1 MIILHPLEKDI
12 LKVLSNG
19 EWNDIES
26 IALNSGL
33 KEDQVRR
40 AIEWLLSKGL
50 IEKREYEEKREVH
63 VKDRPAELKI
73 IEKLKNS
80 GGKMKLDDLKKFFS
94 NEEFT
99 AGFGRAKSLGWVE
112 LERDDSLYVYL
123 KEGGDYEKLI
133 DSLAVIESKRE
144 ISKSDMTYV
153 KELSKRGLVEVKVT
167 KKVGYKITKDG
178 LLALSSQMEDYIDN
192 ITAELLSSGEWR
204 GKKLRPIDV
213 VTEPP
218 KIFPGRRHPVK
229 EFIAEVRDV
238 YISMGFTELQGN
250 SIQPA
255 FWNFDALFIPQDHP
269 AREMQDTFYLKDL
282 YDESIRR
289 EGVYERVALTHE
301 NGWETGSK
309 GWGYKWDVNQARR
322 LLLRTHNT
330 VLTVKALHEY
340 GNKELRVFAIS
351 KVYRNENLDYKH
363 LAEFH
368 QMDGI
373 IEGEDLNVKHLV
385 GFLKEFYLK
394 LGIKDIKLWPTYFPY
409 TEPSLQIMGYSDK
422 VKGWIELGGSGIF
435 RPEVTLPLGVKL
447 PVLAWGPA
455 IERLMLLRYNLE
467 DIRELYSNDIG
478 WLRRRVQIARSEG
491 RA

>member
-192 ITAELLSSGEWR
+192 ITAELLSSGDWR

-213 VTEPP
+213 S
-218 KIFPGRRHPVK
+218 RK
-229 EFIAEVRDV
+229 ET
-238 YISMGFTELQGN
+238 SC
-250 SIQPA
+250 
-255 FWNFDALFIPQDHP
+255 
-269 AREMQDTFYLKDL
+269 
-282 YDESIRR
+282 
-289 EGVYERVALTHE
+289 
-301 NGWETGSK
+301 
-309 GWGYKWDVNQARR
+309 
-322 LLLRTHNT
+322 
-330 VLTVKALHEY
+330 
-340 GNKELRVFAIS
+340 
-351 KVYRNENLDYKH
+351 
-363 LAEFH
+363 
-368 QMDGI
+368 
-373 IEGEDLNVKHLV
+373 
-385 GFLKEFYLK
+385 
-394 LGIKDIKLWPTYFPY
+394 
-409 TEPSLQIMGYSDK
+409 
-422 VKGWIELGGSGIF
+422 
-435 RPEVTLPLGVKL
+435 
-447 PVLAWGPA
+447 
-455 IERLMLLRYNLE
+455 
-467 DIRELYSNDIG
+467 
-478 WLRRRVQIARSEG
+478 
-491 RA
+491 